1 MKNKFQTADIYVTDN
16 RTTTYLADNVW
27 AENTTA
33 LLHAPRNAGKTSVAI
48 DMALRLTDGGREVFY
63 LTAGRLPL
71 SELSKVADNKRLYI
85 HSPEFASADDER
97 DYADIVIADIEEAIA
112 VTDARIFIV
121 DSLTRIAALSFGRNS
136 SAAYIMKRLL
146 ALQVRHKISLL
157 VIARDC
163 TKASSRAL
171 VNLADSEILL
181 DEADDDAPQSVTDKA
196 VDMVK
201 TDGKDIAV
209 DTDFKP
215 SDIAVSRRK
224 NLSRRER
231 RMLRRRNQA
240 VAGGQSTER

>member
-1 MKNKFQTADIYVTDN
+1 MTWPY
-16 RTTTYLADNVW
+16 
-27 AENTTA
+27 
-33 LLHAPRNAGKTSVAI
+33 
-48 DMALRLTDGGREVFY
+48 
-63 LTAGRLPL
+63 
-71 SELSKVADNKRLYI
+71 YI

-112 VTDARIFIV
+112 LTEARIFIV

-181 DEADDDAPQSVTDKA
+181 DVADDDAPQSVTDKA
-196 VDMVK
+196 ETMVK
-201 TDGKDIAV
+201 TDTEDITVNA
-209 DTDFKP
+209 DDQL

-231 RMLRRRNQA
+231 RMLRRRNEA
-240 VAGGQSTER
+240 VR

>member
-16 RTTTYLADNVW
+16 RTTSYLADNVW

-33 LLHAPRNAGKTSVAI
+33 LLHAPRNAGKTSAAI
-48 DMALRLTDGGREVFY
+48 DIAIRLTDGDRKVFY
-63 LTAGRLPL
+63 LTAGRIPQ

-112 VTDARIFIV
+112 LTDARIFIV

-171 VNLADSEILL
+171 INLADSEILL
-181 DEADDDAPQSVTDKA
+181 NVADDDAPQPVKVKA
-196 VDMVK
+196 EDMIK
-201 TDGKDIAV
+201 SEDKDIAV
-209 DTDFKP
+209 IADDQLGN
-215 SDIAVSRRK
+215 IAVSRRK

-231 RMLRRRNQA
+231 RMLRRRNEA
-240 VAGGQSTER
+240 VR